1 METPIAVVE
10 SSQVSQARRHAQ
22 DVAQA
27 HGLSEDLQGKAA
39 LVVTEA
45 ATNLVKYGRNGYIIA
60 RVYEDPDETGLEV
73 LALDS
78 GPGMPDVHTSL
89 SDGYSTQG
97 TLGLGL
103 GAIARLS
110 SRFDIYSPEGGGT
123 AILAR
128 LRDERRP
135 CAPRRR
141 DFGLVASGLSIAK
154 EGQEACG
161 DAWAS
166 RWADGA
172 LWIMAVDGLGHGPHA
187 ATASAAAVRS
197 FHDAPPD
204 SSPYDVLRGAHKSM
218 KATRGAVMAVAV
230 IRPVIGAMEFAG
242 VGNIT
247 AALVEDGEQR
257 RLPSTDGIVGYGIHA
272 IREHSYA
279 WSARSML
286 VLTSDGLSSRWN
298 LSGQIA
304 LAARHPTL
312 VAGVMHRDYSRSN
325 DDATVVVVK
334 NPTS

>member
-1 METPIAVVE
+1 METPIVVVE
-10 SSQVSQARRHAQ
+10 SSQVAQARRHALN
-22 DVAQA
+22 VAQA

-60 RVYEDPDETGLEV
+60 RVYEDAGEAGLEV

-78 GPGMPDVHTSL
+78 GPGIKNTHISL

-110 SRFDIYSPEGGGT
+110 TQFDIYSTEGGGT
-123 AILAR
+123 AVLAR
-128 LRDERRP
+128 LQDKQRP
-135 CAPRRR
+135 AAPRRR
-141 DFGLVASGLSIAK
+141 NFELAASGLSVPK

-161 DAWAS
+161 DAWTS
-166 RWADGA
+166 RWVDAA
-172 LWIMAVDGLGHGPHA
+172 LWVMAVDGLGHGPHA
-187 ATASAAAVRS
+187 ATAAAAAVRS
-197 FHDAPPD
+197 FHAAAPDA
-204 SSPYDVLRGAHKSM
+204 SPYDLLRGAHKDL
-218 KATRGAVMAVAV
+218 KATRGAVMAVAA
-230 IRPVIGAMEFAG
+230 IRPVIGTMDFAG
-242 VGNIT
+242 VGNIA

-257 RLPSTDGIVGYGIHA
+257 RLPSTDGIVGYGVHA
-272 IREHSYA
+272 IREHSYP

-298 LSGQIA
+298 LAGQIA

-334 NPTS
+334 SATP